1 MAYLFYIPMTFL
13 LIPQSF
19 PLNFYQ
25 LSTYARIHLIPMMVA
40 ANKKFTIHSVNTPN
54 LEHLFVRSTNLYK
67 EEWDLSNFFRSNQNL
82 LIYEMKKLLAL
93 PSFYHRLGYERAER
107 YMIERIE
114 DDGTL
119 YCYASAT
126 FFMIYG
132 LLALGYKKDSL
143 IITKAIVGL
152 KQLVTEGCNG
162 IHLENSTSTL
172 WDTALFSYAL
182 QEANVPIYT
191 DIIKK
196 STNYVLSKQ
205 HRKLGDWQI
214 QNQNIVPG
222 GWGFSHNNTLN
233 PDNDDTSA
241 ALRAITRRAITNKKY
256 SKAWYKGV
264 IYLLS
269 MQNSDGGW
277 AAFEKNT
284 DFELL
289 TYIPIDNAKDAAI
302 DPSTP
307 DLTGQALEFLGNYAG
322 LTLNHPSVRAG
333 VNCY

>member
-1 MAYLFYIPMTFL
+1 
-13 LIPQSF
+13 
-19 PLNFYQ
+19 
-25 LSTYARIHLIPMMVA
+25 LSL
-40 ANKKFTIHSVNTPN
+40 
-54 LEHLFVRSTNLYK
+54 
-67 EEWDLSNFFRSNQNL
+67 
-82 LIYEMKKLLAL
+82 
-93 PSFYHRLGYERAER
+93 
-107 YMIERIE
+107 
-114 DDGTL
+114 
-119 YCYASAT
+119 
-126 FFMIYG
+126 
-132 LLALGYKKDSL
+132 KDV
-143 IITKAIVGL
+143 I
-152 KQLVTEGCNG
+152 

-233 PDNDDTSA
+233 PDNDDTSP

-269 MQNSDGGW
+269 M
-277 AAFEKNT
+277 
-284 DFELL
+284 
-289 TYIPIDNAKDAAI
+289 
-302 DPSTP
+302 
-307 DLTGQALEFLGNYAG
+307 
-322 LTLNHPSVRAG
+322 
-333 VNCY
+333 